1 MLLGSQWTCSGTRGL
16 AYTEGRATTFS
27 RTSVHDILNRNPDM
41 TDDTSKMQTVTRA
54 LSQAVGSRKPN
65 GIWC

>member
-1 MLLGSQWTCSGTRGL
+1 
-16 AYTEGRATTFS
+16 
-27 RTSVHDILNRNPDM
+27 M

-65 GIWC
+65 GIWCWSARSLTAGRVPAVDPLPVTIQDVLRW